1 MNAAAGNSSKGRPAG
16 GKRNEPRMLNRDF
29 SMLAKNLPGVLIT
42 TDSSGVI
49 LFWNVMAQK
58 AFGYSAE
65 EFRGMPVTV
74 LIPERYA
81 WLPAEFWGGQADGA
95 HPGEGPLELKVA
107 RKDGTWFPA
116 ELEVSAW
123 KSGEERYVT
132 YLIRDIGARKPPE
145 EALQEAL
152 EEARRKHEGLE
163 KVFKLVESIKNEWE
177 RTVDCVG
184 DMVFLVDS
192 LGRVRRCNRTFKEFV
207 NRPYEEVIG
216 RNWGKLLF
224 ENLIENCT
232 FYRSGREIFHER
244 SKKWFVVKSYPFIDA
259 SSGRVPGEVI
269 TVHDST
275 ELRGVTRELEAKNI
289 ELAEA
294 YTELKTIQTKVLQQ
308 EKMASI
314 GQLAAGV
321 AHEINNPMSFI
332 SSNLSTLDKYLSKLS
347 GFIDSQ
353 SDLIKSIDSSGT
365 AAPQLDEKRRQLR
378 LDYIVT
384 DIKDLIKESLEGA
397 ERVKGIVQDLKSFSR
412 VEDTDYM
419 MADINAGLESTI
431 HIVWNEIKYKATL
444 KREYGDMP
452 MVRCNPGQ
460 LNQVFMNLLVN
471 AAHAIEKQGEIN
483 VKTWHADGDIFV
495 SISDTGCGIP
505 QDKLSRIFE
514 PFFTTKEV
522 GKGTGL
528 GLSIAY
534 EIAKKHGGRI
544 TVSSTVGK
552 GTTFT
557 LQVPVV
563 E

>member
-1 MNAAAGNSSKGRPAG
+1 
-16 GKRNEPRMLNRDF
+16 MLTEDF
-29 SMLAKNLPGVLIT
+29 SVLAENLPGVLIA

-49 LFWNVMAQK
+49 LFWNVMAQRT
-58 AFGYSAE
+58 FGYSAE
-65 EFRGMPVTV
+65 EFKGMPVTV
-74 LIPERYA
+74 LIPERYDG
-81 WLPAEFWGGQADGA
+81 LPEDSAAAGHADSKS
-95 HPGEGPLELKVA
+95 PGERSSEMRGV
-107 RKDGTWFPA
+107 RKDGTGFSA

-123 KSGEERYVT
+123 ESGGERYVT
-132 YLIRDIGARKPPE
+132 YLIRDIGARKLSE
-145 EALQEAL
+145 QALQEAL
-152 EEARRKHEGLE
+152 EEARRKHEGME

-177 RTVDCVG
+177 RTIDCVG

-207 NRPYEEVIG
+207 NKPYEEVIG

-232 FYRSGREIFHER
+232 FYRSGRELFHER
-244 SKKWFVVKSYPFIDA
+244 SGKWFVVKSYPFIDV
-259 SSGRVPGEVI
+259 SSGRGPGEVI

-275 ELRGVTRELEAKNI
+275 ELRGVTRELEAKNV

-332 SSNLSTLDKYLSKLS
+332 SSNLSTLNKYLSRLS
-347 GFIDSQ
+347 GFSDSQ
-353 SDLIKSIDSSGT
+353 SDLIKSLDSSGT
-365 AAPQLDEKRRQLR
+365 AVPQLDEKRRQLR
-378 LDYIVT
+378 LDYILT
-384 DIKDLIKESLEGA
+384 DIKDLINESLEGA

-444 KREYGDMP
+444 KKEYGDMP
-452 MVRCNPGQ
+452 MVKCNPGQ

-505 QDKLSRIFE
+505 RDKLSRIFE

-544 TVSSTVGK
+544 TVDSTVGK